1 MYKVLV
7 VEDEDIIRKGLVFSV
22 HWADFDCVVVG
33 ECANG
38 KEGIEAIRN
47 LQPDIVIT
55 DINMP
60 IVDGLEMIRQTYE
73 IEEYSAI
80 ILSGYSEFE
89 YAQSA
94 LRYGVLEYLLKP
106 LKNSEIYDAIEK
118 AKRECEKR
126 KKYHSAP
133 PFADRLAEEFICESQ
148 IDYRGDDVLV
158 KQMLDFIRQ
167 NYQKK
172 VLMSDL
178 EKQLNYS
185 STFLN
190 KKFKEATGT
199 TFMEYMNRYRILQAI
214 ELMRTQNMPVQEV
227 AWKCGIGEYKYFS
240 SVFKKYLG
248 CSPKEYIANL
258 NV

>member
-7 VEDEDIIRKGLVFSV
+7 VEDEDIIRKGLIFSV
-22 HWADFDCVVVG
+22 RWADFDCAVIG

-38 KEGIEAIRN
+38 QEGIEAIRN

-60 IVDGLEMIRQTYE
+60 IVDGMEMIRQTCE
-73 IEEYSAI
+73 EVEYSAI

-94 LRYGVLEYLLKP
+94 IRYGVLEYLLKP
-106 LKNSEIYDAIEK
+106 LKTSEIRDAVEK

-126 KKYHSAP
+126 KKYQSNP
-133 PFADRLAEEFICESQ
+133 QFADRITQEFIRESQ
-148 IDYRGDDVLV
+148 LDYRGEDALV
-158 KQMLDFIRQ
+158 KQMLDFIKL
-167 NYQKK
+167 NYQQK

-178 EKQLNYS
+178 EKELNYS

-199 TFMEYMNRYRILQAI
+199 TFMEYMNRYRILRAI
-214 ELMRTQNMPVQEV
+214 ELMTERKMPVQEV

-248 CSPKEYIANL
+248 CSPKEYLADL
-258 NV
+258 EK

>member
-22 HWADFDCVVVG
+22 RWADFDCVVIG

-73 IEEYSAI
+73 TEEYSAI

-106 LKNSEIYDAIEK
+106 LKNAEIRDAIEK

-126 KKYHSAP
+126 KKYHSDP

-248 CSPKEYIANL
+248 CSPKEYLANL
-258 NV
+258 KA